1 MRAVIW
7 LLLPLS
13 FIVNAAQA
21 ALPDFIDLVDDVSP
35 AVVNISTVNAAPE
48 PQSQGRI
55 DPRLEDMPDIFR
67 DFFGV
72 PGAPRGFGGPQQG
85 RPEPRSL
92 GSGFIISDD
101 GYVLTNNHVIENAD
115 EIIVRLNDRRELV
128 ATLIGADPRSDLA
141 LLKIE
146 AEDLPTVEMA
156 PANSLRPGEWVVAI
170 GSPFGFDYSV
180 TAGIVS
186 AVGRS
191 LPRENYVPFIQ
202 TDVAINPGNSGG
214 PLFNLDGQV
223 VGINSQIYTRSG
235 GFMGLSFAIPV
246 DMAMDVVAQLQD
258 TGEVQRGWLGVL
270 IQEVNRDLAESFGL
284 DKPQGALIAQVVPD
298 GPSAGSELRAGDVVL
313 EFNGQP
319 VIRSS
324 DLPPLVG
331 RVRAGESVPVEIW
344 RDGRQQQIE
353 VEVGL
358 LPDERSVASS
368 LQRNQDV
375 AGMTVE
381 NVPSDLRQ
389 EWDID
394 GGVLITGINSRN
406 VQAAGIRVGD
416 VITQVAGT
424 AINSVTDFRRL
435 VSDLEGSG
443 RVPVLLV
450 RDGNPTFVSLR
461 L

>member
-1 MRAVIW
+1 MRLIALCI
-7 LLLPLS
+7 PLILWAS
-13 FIVNAAQA
+13 TARAN
-21 ALPDFIDLVDDVSP
+21 LPDFRDLVRDVSP
-35 AVVNISTVNAAPE
+35 SVVNISTTNVVQE
-48 PQSQGRI
+48 PVANNNR
-55 DPRLEDMPDIFR
+55 DPRLDQLPDIFR
-67 DFFGV
+67 DFFGNP
-72 PGAPRGFGGPQQG
+72 PGGFPRRGPGGGPG
-85 RPEPRSL
+85 SEPQSL

-101 GYVLTNNHVIENAD
+101 GYVLTNNHVIENAE

-146 AEDLPTVEMA
+146 ADNLPAVKMAKPDDLD
-156 PANSLRPGEWVVAI
+156 PGQWVLAI

-214 PLFNLDGQV
+214 PLFNLDGEV

-246 DMAMDVVAQLQD
+246 DMAMDVVDQLIE
-258 TGEVQRGWLGVL
+258 TGTVERGWLGVL

-298 GPSAGSELRAGDVVL
+298 GPAASSPLQPGDVVL
-313 EFNGQP
+313 EFNGRE
-319 VIRSS
+319 VTRSS

-331 RVRAGESVPVEIW
+331 RVRPGNSADVLVW
-344 RDGRQQQIE
+344 RDGGERMLQIE
-353 VEVGL
+353 IGQ
-358 LPDERSVASS
+358 LPTNPQAARQPMRDA
-368 LQRNQDV
+368 NV
-375 AGMTVE
+375 AGMSVE
-381 NVPSDLRQ
+381 EVPDNLKA

-394 GGVLITGINSRN
+394 GGVLIKGITSRRA
-406 VQAAGIRVGD
+406 QAAGIRVGD
-416 VITQVAGT
+416 VILQIAGNEISSVA
-424 AINSVTDFRRL
+424 DFRSIVDR
-435 VSDLEGSG
+435 LEGGG